1 MASNKLQARLKKA
14 EEALKEWE
22 DRVPVNNMGKWA
34 KSVAIKS
41 KQRTVN
47 KLKRDIERA
56 NREKF

>member
-1 MASNKLQARLKKA
+1 MASNKLQERLKKA

-34 KSVAIKS
+34 KSVAIRS
-41 KQRTVN
+41 KQKTVD

-56 NREKF
+56 NRQKL

>member
-1 MASNKLQARLKKA
+1 MASHKLQERLKKA

-34 KSVAIKS
+34 KSVFLKS
-41 KQRTVN
+41 KQKTVD

-56 NREKF
+56 NRQKL

>member
-1 MASNKLQARLKKA
+1 MASNKLQERLKKA

-34 KSVAIKS
+34 KSVAVRHK
-41 KQRTVN
+41 KKTVD

-56 NREKF
+56 TKLK

>member
-1 MASNKLQARLKKA
+1 MASLKLQQRLKKA

-34 KSVAIKS
+34 KSVAVRS
-41 KQRTVN
+41 KKKTVD

-56 NREKF
+56 DREKF

>member
-34 KSVAIKS
+34 KSVAVKS

>member
-1 MASNKLQARLKKA
+1 MASNKLQERLKKA

-34 KSVAIKS
+34 KSVAVRHK
-41 KQRTVN
+41 KKTVD

-56 NREKF
+56 NRQKL

>member
-1 MASNKLQARLKKA
+1 MASNKLQERLKKA

-34 KSVAIKS
+34 KSVAIRS
-41 KQRTVN
+41 KQKTVD

-56 NREKF
+56 NKVK

>member
-1 MASNKLQARLKKA
+1 MASHKLQQRLKKA

-34 KSVAIKS
+34 KSVAIRS
-41 KQRTVN
+41 KQKTVD

-56 NREKF
+56 NRQKL

>member
-1 MASNKLQARLKKA
+1 MASNKLQDRLKKA

-34 KSVAIKS
+34 KSVAIRS
-41 KQRTVN
+41 KQKTID

-56 NREKF
+56 NRQKL

>member
-34 KSVAIKS
+34 KSVAVRHK
-41 KQRTVN
+41 KKTVD
-47 KLKRDIERA
+47 KIKRDIERT
-56 NREKF
+56 NRQKL

>member
-1 MASNKLQARLKKA
+1 MASNKLQERLKKA

-47 KLKRDIERA
+47 KLKRDIDRA
-56 NREKF
+56 DRQKP

>member
-34 KSVAIKS
+34 KSVAVRHK
-41 KQRTVN
+41 KKTVD

-56 NREKF
+56 TKLK

>member
-1 MASNKLQARLKKA
+1 MASLKLQIRLKKA

-34 KSVAIKS
+34 KSVAIRS
-41 KQRTVN
+41 KQKTID

-56 NREKF
+56 NRQKL

>member
-1 MASNKLQARLKKA
+1 LKKA

-34 KSVAIKS
+34 KSVAIRS
-41 KQRTVN
+41 KQKTVD

-56 NREKF
+56 NRQKL

>member
-1 MASNKLQARLKKA
+1 MASNKLQDRLKKA

-34 KSVAIKS
+34 KSVAVRS
-41 KQRTVN
+41 KKKTVD

-56 NREKF
+56 DREKF

>member
-34 KSVAIKS
+34 KSVAEKS

-56 NREKF
+56 DRQKF